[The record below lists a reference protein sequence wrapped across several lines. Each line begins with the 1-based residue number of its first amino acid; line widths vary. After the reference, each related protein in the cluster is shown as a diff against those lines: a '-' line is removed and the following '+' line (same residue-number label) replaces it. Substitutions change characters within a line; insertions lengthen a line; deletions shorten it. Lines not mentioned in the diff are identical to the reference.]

1 MPPHSRAH
9 TRWGGGGATVPGQL
23 GRDRSGQIRQR
34 QGVHGGRQGARGAAS
49 VDNAPKNPTVRSKRD
64 PGQRW

>member
-1 MPPHSRAH
+1 MGDLTAERVSAGGQVPPHSRAH

-34 QGVHGGRQGARGAAS
+34 QGVHGGWHGARGWR
-49 VDNAPKNPTVRSKRD
+49 V
-64 PGQRW
+64 